1 MRLTILGEPK
11 PKQSAKFAKM
21 GKFVKSYQP
30 KEVVQ
35 NERNIRTQIIS
46 QLPKDFVPYKGGL
59 KMTIIYV
66 FPPLKSMSK
75 KVIKKV
81 EEGTLHKITRP
92 DLDNLTKSL
101 LDAMNGVVFIDD
113 AQVVYLSLTK
123 KYGNTPE
130 TLIHI
135 KEVEDETL

>member
-1 MRLTILGEPK
+1 MILTILGEPK

-30 KEVVQ
+30 KKVVQ

-46 QLPKDFVPYKGGL
+46 QLPKDFVPFKGAL
-59 KMTIIYV
+59 AMTVHYV

-75 KVIKKV
+75 KVLKQV
-81 EEGTLHKITRP
+81 DEGTLYKTTRP
-92 DLDNLTKSL
+92 DLDNLAKSL

-113 AQVVYLSLTK
+113 AQVVYMSLTK

-130 TLIHI
+130 TLIYI
-135 KEVEDETL
+135 KEED